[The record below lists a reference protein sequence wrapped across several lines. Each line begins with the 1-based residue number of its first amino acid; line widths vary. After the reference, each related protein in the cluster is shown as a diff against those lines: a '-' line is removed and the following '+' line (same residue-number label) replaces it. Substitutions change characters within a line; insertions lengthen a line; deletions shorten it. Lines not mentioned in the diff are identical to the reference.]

1 MKIYTTY
8 SDTSRD
14 RQGEGIPNEYRMASA
29 LSRSRLVTVTRGFT
43 LLEVLMAMG
52 VFAIGFVFIAA
63 IFPVAAL
70 LQKEAV
76 DTINGQQASR
86 NTQAVLQSIPVLA
99 TTDLTASHLT
109 APIMGTGG
117 FEKDQRLYAF
127 NVNGW
132 NSSAWKNAEVRSF
145 PMTVTNAVDRKFY
158 AVPLFRDSNPSTGLS
173 ASDVH
178 TYVFILQKRNSAKYP
193 VTSGVLP
200 SLICANSADTSNN
213 IPKVYGAKVFAV
225 DSTTIKFKDNDF
237 NGNSSY
243 DTPTQLDIGD
253 QFIDN
258 NGTIYT
264 VSDYDMTANTI
275 TVDGLLLPVPNTID
289 TIWFASPGEDP
300 DTTGEP
306 SGKNSPTMDILI
318 LSGVVN

>member
-109 APIMGTGG
+109 APIMGTG
-117 FEKDQRLYAF
+117 
-127 NVNGW
+127 
-132 NSSAWKNAEVRSF
+132 
-145 PMTVTNAVDRKFY
+145 
-158 AVPLFRDSNPSTGLS
+158 
-173 ASDVH
+173 
-178 TYVFILQKRNSAKYP
+178 
-193 VTSGVLP
+193 
-200 SLICANSADTSNN
+200 
-213 IPKVYGAKVFAV
+213 
-225 DSTTIKFKDNDF
+225 
-237 NGNSSY
+237 
-243 DTPTQLDIGD
+243 
-253 QFIDN
+253 
-258 NGTIYT
+258 
-264 VSDYDMTANTI
+264 
-275 TVDGLLLPVPNTID
+275 
-289 TIWFASPGEDP
+289 
-300 DTTGEP
+300 
-306 SGKNSPTMDILI
+306 
-318 LSGVVN
+318 